1 MSASIVRT
9 MITMIRQAL
18 MIVAVIAVLWAFG
31 RVGAREIGRMWNV
44 DDRTEIVVMHWSGD
58 GGQEEDQIVEDAL
71 RRFERENP
79 TLRVRRI
86 NPGDAGSFYT
96 KLQTMM
102 ASGDPPD
109 VFYVGS
115 ERVPAFVSLGLLAPL
130 DDFVANDARDGAADR
145 VELDDYYKA
154 TVEAFQ
160 FDGSQTGRGPLY
172 GIPKDFTTVGFYW
185 NKDLFAR
192 AGLAPPSEN
201 WNWDEFIAD
210 ARAIGKLPGCTG
222 AEFVTW
228 PAMIRAY
235 LMTDGLDVKG
245 ASFDELMTSTP
256 PVVDALDRLRA
267 WRHDESGA
275 LTSGKS
281 KIASGSS
288 VFLSGTIGL
297 AGPFGRWVVPSYR
310 KIPPRAQ
317 GGFEWDFAPLPRGSV
332 ESNIVLTVSWSIS
345 AQSRHPSEA
354 WSLVR
359 FLSSDPNQR
368 ALARLGLAIP
378 TIRAAA
384 ESDAFADPT
393 QEPANDAGFL
403 RAAEIARVV
412 DWPADPQFEALLG
425 SRLDQGL
432 KTGDLPLRDAIS
444 NFERDWKVNRASPMH
459 TQTATPMPW
468 RTLAWVGSIALII
481 CIAAMLLRLR
491 KGTLSPSSRA
501 QERSGYLLVSPWIVG
516 FALFMAFPILMS
528 LALAFSQWKGVSPLA
543 EADYV
548 GAANFEH
555 LLTFDRRFHT
565 SLAVTAYYAIIAV
578 PSGQVLALLAALL
591 MNSRVRGIHLFR
603 AAWYL
608 PSVLAGV
615 GVSVLWRWVF
625 DADGGLMNLALQP
638 LLTPLGMTAP
648 EWFGVDAARWGA
660 PAFALM
666 SLWFVGGTMIVYLAG
681 LQQIPADLYEAAAI
695 DGAGRRRQFWSI
707 TLPMLSPIILFN
719 TIMAVISSF
728 QVFTQAFVM
737 TGGEPGDLTRF
748 FVLYLYNQGFEFYEM
763 GYASAMAWILLL
775 IVLLLTV
782 FILRTSNRWVH
793 SEGLRT

>member
-1 MSASIVRT
+1 MLQTSARLIRT
-9 MITMIRQAL
+9 LLAVMAAL
-18 MIVAVIAVLWAFG
+18 FVIWAFVTVAV
-31 RVGAREIGRMWNV
+31 RETRRFWK
-44 DDRTEIVVMHWSGD
+44 DDNRTEIVVMHWSGE

-71 RRFERENP
+71 RQFEHENP

-115 ERVPAFVSLGLLAPL
+115 ERLPAFVSLGLLAPL
-130 DDFVANDARDGAADR
+130 DDFLKRDSQLNVKDR
-145 VELDDYYKA
+145 IILEDFYPA
-154 TVEAFQ
+154 TVKAFQ
-160 FDGSQTGRGPLY
+160 YDGIQSGEGAIY

-192 AGLAPPSEN
+192 AGLAPPSQN
-201 WNWDEFIAD
+201 WTWDEFIAD
-210 ARAIGKLPGCTG
+210 ARAIGKLPDCTG

-235 LMTDGLDVKG
+235 LMTEGVDVKG
-245 ASFDELMTSTP
+245 SSFDEPTTSNP
-256 PVVDALDRLRA
+256 EVFNALDRLRS
-267 WRHDESGA
+267 WRHDESHT

-288 VFLSGTIGL
+288 VFLTGKIGL

-310 KIPPRAQ
+310 KIAPRNQ
-317 GGFEWDFAPLPRGSV
+317 GGFEWDFAPLPRGKV
-332 ESNIVLTVSWSIS
+332 DSNIVLTVSWSIS
-345 AQSRHPSEA
+345 NESKHPQEA

-359 FLSSDPNQR
+359 FLSGEPTQR

-384 ESDAFADPT
+384 KSESFNDPN

-403 RAAEIARVV
+403 TAADHARIV
-412 DWPADPQFEALLG
+412 DWPTNPQFEALLG

-432 KTGDLPLRDAIS
+432 KTGDLPLTQAIT
-444 NFERDWKVNRASPMH
+444 NFERDWRVESQSPLRSDSFP
-459 TQTATPMPW
+459 AMPW
-468 RTLAWVGSIALII
+468 TALGWIALLASLGGLAVW
-481 CIAAMLLRLR
+481 IAILRRGNLPAHQR
-491 KGTLSPSSRA
+491 SEERA
-501 QERSGYLLVSPWIVG
+501 GYFLASPWIVG
-516 FALFMAFPILMS
+516 FALFMAFPIVMS
-528 LALAFSQWKGVSPLA
+528 MALAFARWKGVSPLSSA
-543 EADYV
+543 EFA
-548 GAANFEH
+548 GTANFQQ
-555 LLTFDRRFHT
+555 LFQFDQRFRT
-565 SLAVTAYYAIIAV
+565 SLVVTAYYAILAV
-578 PSGQVLALLAALL
+578 PAGQILALLAALL
-591 MNSRVRGIHLFR
+591 MNARVRGIHLFR

-615 GVSVLWRWVF
+615 GVAVLWRWIF
-625 DADGGLMNLALQP
+625 DSDGGLMNAALQP
-638 LLTPLGMTAP
+638 LLTPLGLTAP
-648 EWFGVDAARWGA
+648 EWFGQDAAIWGA

-666 SLWFVGGTMIVYLAG
+666 SLWFVGGTMIVFLAG
-681 LQQIPADLYEAAAI
+681 LQQIPIELYEAASI
-695 DGAGRRRQFWSI
+695 DGSGRLRQFWSI

-719 TIMAVISSF
+719 AIMAIIASF

-748 FVLYLYNQGFEFYEM
+748 YVLYLYNQGFEFYEM

-775 IVLLLTV
+775 VVLVLTV
-782 FILRTSNRWVH
+782 IILRTSNRWVH
-793 SEGLRT
+793 TEGQKS